1 MNTPSLMPQVLSLPG
16 AALGVDSDGQ
26 PVLIGCVCEACG
38 NRMFPFALVCP
49 VCMSEDMARAAM
61 PREGSLY
68 SFTVLHVGP
77 NTWKRPFVV
86 GYVDLDNGV
95 RVFSHLR
102 GTEFQIDQP
111 VELAVAEIGKTVDG
125 TPIMTSVFQ
134 QAKT

>member
-1 MNTPSLMPQVLSLPG
+1 MNTPSPMPQVLSLPG
-16 AALGVDSDGQ
+16 DALAVDPDGR
-26 PVLIGCVCEACG
+26 PVLIGCVCETCG
-38 NRMFPFALVCP
+38 NRMFPFAPVCP

-77 NTWKRPFVV
+77 NTWKRPFIV
-86 GYVDLDNGV
+86 GYVDLNNGV

-111 VELAVAEIGKTVDG
+111 VELAVAEIGKTAEG
-125 TPIMTSVFQ
+125 TPIVTSVFQ

>member
-1 MNTPSLMPQVLSLPG
+1 MPSPMPQVLSLPG
-16 AALGVDSDGQ
+16 DALGADSDGR

-38 NRMFPFALVCP
+38 NRMFPSAPVCP
-49 VCMSEDMARAAM
+49 VCMSEDMARTMM

-77 NTWKRPFVV
+77 NTWKKPFMV

-102 GTEFQIDQP
+102 GTAFQIDQP
-111 VELAVAEIGKTVDG
+111 VELAVAEIGKTPEG

-134 QAKT
+134 PAKA